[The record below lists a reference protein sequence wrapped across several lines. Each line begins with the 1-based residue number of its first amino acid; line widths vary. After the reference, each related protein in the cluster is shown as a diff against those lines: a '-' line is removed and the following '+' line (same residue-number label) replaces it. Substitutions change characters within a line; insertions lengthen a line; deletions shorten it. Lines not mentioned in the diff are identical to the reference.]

1 MKSLQE
7 SLFDKNLVK
16 KDISALSVVVN
27 YIENYLESTT
37 SRQNWTSTCC
47 KIFHGILYKI
57 PAIHKISPDKLERI
71 SDDELYINIDP
82 NISRQI
88 VLIGWGLTGKKSSV
102 PDIVMLSYSDD
113 LGNIC
118 ADLYRTKTV
127 DYKNV
132 LNTFNFN
139 IYRVNKEDINT
150 FKKEVLD
157 KIEIVF

>member
-27 YIENYLESTT
+27 YLCDYLDGDTGSHRWVSTIL
-37 SRQNWTSTCC
+37 
-47 KIFHGILYKI
+47 KIIDGISYKR
-57 PAIHKISPDKLERI
+57 PAMHKISPNKIAEI

-82 NISRQI
+82 HIQKQI

-102 PDIVMLSYSDD
+102 PDIVILSYSKD

-132 LNTFNFN
+132 LNTFYFN
-139 IYRVNKEDINT
+139 LYRVNKDEIKT
-150 FKKEVLD
+150 FVKEILD
-157 KIEIVF
+157 NIEQVF